1 MTLTQ
6 RILDALGKGA
16 TSGEL
21 ARRFRHD
28 QCAIA
33 SILTMKSKM
42 GVVEVIGTRTLNC
55 RPEFIYRRTGKPDAW
70 PQKKREK
77 PQQKVRV
84 GVAGRIEIGRGLR
97 WDAEWV

>member
-6 RILDALGKGA
+6 RILDSLGKGA

-21 ARRFRHD
+21 ARRLNHD

-33 SILTMKSKM
+33 SILTMKSKV

-55 RPEFIYRRTGKPDAW
+55 RPEFIYRRTAKGDSW
-70 PQKKREK
+70 PQKKRDK
-77 PQQKVRV
+77 PQAQVRV
-84 GVAGRIEIGRGLR
+84 GVAGRIEIGRGYN
-97 WDAEWV
+97 WNAEWA